1 MSGLAGIAGGIS
13 PMRGPEWGGTLA
25 IHISEPSNQGNWGT
39 VLVLGIFMS
48 LNLRERGN
56 GSDTEG
62 PGMGKIR

>member
-1 MSGLAGIAGGIS
+1 
-13 PMRGPEWGGTLA
+13 MRGPEWGGTLA